1 MGWLADETGLEK
13 NAANFVALTPLSF
26 LNRARDV
33 FPDKLAVVYGDHR
46 VTYRQYHERCTRLAS
61 GLVKLGVQLRR
72 CCCND
77 PAKYPRPYRGAFWRS
92 RLWCNPERDQH
103 TLGRKHRVLHF

>member
-61 GLVKLGVQLRR
+61 GLVKLGVASGDVVATILP
-72 CCCND
+72 NI
-77 PAKYPRPYRGAFWRS
+77 PAHTEAHFGIPACGAILNAINT
-92 RLWCNPERDQH
+92 RLD
-103 TLGRKHRVLHF
+103 G

>member
-1 MGWLADETGLEK
+1 MGWLADEIGLEK

-46 VTYRQYHERCTRLAS
+46 VTYRQYHERWPRLRWLIRS
-61 GLVKLGVQLRR
+61 LSNWPRLQLRKMVAQA
-72 CCCND
+72 
-77 PAKYPRPYRGAFWRS
+77 P
-92 RLWCNPERDQH
+92 H
-103 TLGRKHRVLHF
+103 

>member
-46 VTYRQYHERCTRLAS
+46 VTYRQ
-61 GLVKLGVQLRR
+61 
-72 CCCND
+72 
-77 PAKYPRPYRGAFWRS
+77 
-92 RLWCNPERDQH
+92 
-103 TLGRKHRVLHF
+103 

>member
-61 GLVKLGVQLRR
+61 GLVKLGVATQGMLLQRSCQISPPIPRR
-72 CCCND
+72 IL
-77 PAKYPRPYRGAFWRS
+77 AFPPVVQS
-92 RLWCNPERDQH
+92 
-103 TLGRKHRVLHF
+103 

>member
-26 LNRARDV
+26 LDRARDV

-61 GLVKLGVQLRR
+61 VSTASNTLRFSAMAA
-72 CCCND
+72 C
-77 PAKYPRPYRGAFWRS
+77 
-92 RLWCNPERDQH
+92 L
-103 TLGRKHRVLHF
+103 